1 MGSLLIYSKQ
11 QENKNKTNKK
21 IKYVKYIHKIMDMF
35 NLTQNKHNYLQAII
49 TIIGGFIGALIP
61 NKVSNI
67 PHLLMSVIIGSLLSK
82 TIFGDF
88 DLGYKW
94 TMSDMYYWFITI
106 TESLFGGLI
115 ALYIALYYV

>member
-1 MGSLLIYSKQ
+1 
-11 QENKNKTNKK
+11 
-21 IKYVKYIHKIMDMF
+21 MDMF
-35 NLTQNKHNYLQAII
+35 NLTQNKHNYLQTII
-49 TIIGGFIGALIP
+49 TIIGGFMGALIP

>member
-1 MGSLLIYSKQ
+1 
-11 QENKNKTNKK
+11 
-21 IKYVKYIHKIMDMF
+21 MDMF